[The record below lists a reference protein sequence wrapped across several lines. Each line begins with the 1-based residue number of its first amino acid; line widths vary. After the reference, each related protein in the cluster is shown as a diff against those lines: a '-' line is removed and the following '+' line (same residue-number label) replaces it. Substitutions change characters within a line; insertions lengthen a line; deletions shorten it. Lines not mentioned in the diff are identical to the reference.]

1 MRRSLY
7 RYLLLVLAAA
17 ACACDSQYDVV
28 LPDGHKVYCGPT
40 CRIARA
46 GEDRE
51 IALHS
56 RHVRRTERVIRDRV
70 LRCDWYTLPRYRD
83 REVVRCGWVE
93 R

>member
-1 MRRSLY
+1 MRRSI
-7 RYLLLVLAAA
+7 YLLLFLVLAAA
-17 ACACDSQYDVV
+17 ACESPHDVV
-28 LPDGHKVYCGPT
+28 LPDGRAVYCSST

-51 IALHS
+51 IGLHS
-56 RHVRRTERVIRDRV
+56 RHVRRTERIIGDRL
-70 LRCDWYTLPRYRD
+70 LRCDWYTLPRYRE